1 MATGIDLSGIS
12 QFNPNTD
19 PASASQ
25 RWKGWLRRFQRF
37 IVAIDIKDDPRKLN
51 LLLYL
56 AGPEVNKIFET
67 LPETGEEK
75 GFALAVKKLS
85 EYFSLKKNVLYEIHV
100 FRQAKQN
107 QEETLDQ
114 FYTRLCQLAQTCEF
128 TDPTAEIKI
137 QLMENCCSSRLR
149 RKALREDITLDALL
163 QYGRSLER
171 SDSQLKAV
179 EDDHNRPVLVN
190 EMQQLRVNN
199 SRRRVNNPSNQLCY
213 FCGEG
218 YPHKS
223 GRKSCPAAD
232 KTCHKCG
239 KIGHFGRVCKSQPNQ
254 KSAFLNRRQDKR
266 RNAVNLE
273 HEPGT
278 TNTSDSDSDHEYTF
292 TVKTV
297 QSTKISTDISNVN
310 KLNLPKQLPMS
321 TVTIG
326 TERMK
331 VLIDSGASVNIL
343 YSQDFDTINQSKHI
357 NLRPT
362 KLKIHAFGSKS
373 PVELCGK
380 FDSVVETKSKMTVAT
395 FYVTKLNSGSL
406 LSCDTSK
413 ELGILHLKLDTIKKS
428 AQNNSCKKSLVL
440 EQNTGVSAPGTKST
454 LKLDVAFSKKHITHN
469 DTRST

>member
-1 MATGIDLSGIS
+1 
-12 QFNPNTD
+12 
-19 PASASQ
+19 
-25 RWKGWLRRFQRF
+25 
-37 IVAIDIKDDPRKLN
+37 
-51 LLLYL
+51 
-56 AGPEVNKIFET
+56 
-67 LPETGEEK
+67 
-75 GFALAVKKLS
+75 
-85 EYFSLKKNVLYEIHV
+85 
-100 FRQAKQN
+100 
-107 QEETLDQ
+107 
-114 FYTRLCQLAQTCEF
+114 
-128 TDPTAEIKI
+128 
-137 QLMENCCSSRLR
+137 ME
-149 RKALREDITLDALL
+149 
-163 QYGRSLER
+163 
-171 SDSQLKAV
+171 
-179 EDDHNRPVLVN
+179 
-190 EMQQLRVNN
+190 QLRVNN

-218 YPHKS
+218 YRHKS

-239 KIGHFGRVCKSQPNQ
+239 KIGHFARVCKSQPNQ

-266 RNAVNLE
+266 RNAMNLE

-278 TNTSDSDSDHEYTF
+278 TNTSDSDSDNEYTF

-297 QSTKISTDISNVN
+297 QSTKTSTDISNVN

-343 YSQDFDTINQSKHI
+343 SSQDFDTINQSKHI
-357 NLRPT
+357 TLRPT

-406 LSCDTSK
+406 LSCDTST
-413 ELGILHLKLDTIKKS
+413 ELRILHLKLNTIKKS
-428 AQNNSCKKSLVL
+428 AQNKSCKKSLVL
-440 EQNTGVSAPGTKST
+440 EQNTGVSAPCQC
-454 LKLDVAFSKKHITHN
+454 
-469 DTRST
+469 TRN

>member
-1 MATGIDLSGIS
+1 M
-12 QFNPNTD
+12 
-19 PASASQ
+19 
-25 RWKGWLRRFQRF
+25 
-37 IVAIDIKDDPRKLN
+37 
-51 LLLYL
+51 
-56 AGPEVNKIFET
+56 
-67 LPETGEEK
+67 
-75 GFALAVKKLS
+75 
-85 EYFSLKKNVLYEIHV
+85 YFSPKKNVLYDIHV

-137 QLMENCCSSRLR
+137 QLMENCSSSRLR

-171 SDSQLKAV
+171 SDSQLKAI
-179 EDDHNRPVLVN
+179 EDGHNRPVLVN

-223 GRKSCPAAD
+223 GRKSCSAAD
-232 KTCHKCG
+232 KTYHKCG

-266 RNAVNLE
+266 RNAMNLE

-278 TNTSDSDSDHEYTF
+278 TNTSDSDSDNEYTF

-297 QSTKISTDISNVN
+297 QSTKTSTDISNVN

-326 TERMK
+326 TERME

-343 YSQDFDTINQSKHI
+343 SSHDFDTINQSTYDQP
-357 NLRPT
+357 N
-362 KLKIHAFGSKS
+362 
-373 PVELCGK
+373 
-380 FDSVVETKSKMTVAT
+380 
-395 FYVTKLNSGSL
+395 
-406 LSCDTSK
+406 
-413 ELGILHLKLDTIKKS
+413 
-428 AQNNSCKKSLVL
+428 
-440 EQNTGVSAPGTKST
+440 
-454 LKLDVAFSKKHITHN
+454 
-469 DTRST
+469 